1 MDKIVSTGLLASFIE
16 HLFQLVLSVW
26 SRVKP
31 VENVRADVTR
41 EEYWLLLH
49 NSNLLMVPFGVQ
61 EVHIDI
67 VK

>member
-1 MDKIVSTGLLASFIE
+1 MDEIVSTGLLASFIE
-16 HLFQLVLSVW
+16 HLFQLVLSIR
-26 SRVKP
+26 SRVKS

-61 EVHIDI
+61 KVNIDI
-67 VK
+67 VE